1 MSDPIIILSALF
13 ILLIIVFGF
22 VFIIKKMDS
31 KFNNIIVDVNN
42 NVSENNLKMVN
53 NINTILQQNNT
64 GVSENYNSQ
73 LKTIATSHTENM
85 EVFSKVLGDKVNDST
100 SVTNKLLNQL
110 TEKIT
115 SIEQAKKEI
124 TKLSENVIGLENV
137 LANKQAR
144 GAFGEIQLDKIMG
157 EIFSNYQYTLQ
168 RKLSND
174 SRVDCALS
182 MPNDLILSIDS
193 KFPLESY
200 KKIIE
205 KGNEDLSS
213 KNIKQF
219 KIDIK
224 KHIDVISS
232 KYIISG
238 ETSDYAVMFI
248 PSDAVY
254 YELSENHF
262 DLIDYS
268 QRKKIIIV
276 SPSTI
281 VSILL
286 ATHALIKDEKMQK
299 EISKFKD
306 LVESLV
312 IDLDRFE
319 KRFDQLG
326 LRSKQIGEEL
336 LLVETSFNKI
346 KAKAGKLKS
355 LDID

>member
-1 MSDPIIILSALF
+1 MLDPTNIL
-13 ILLIIVFGF
+13 ILLVVILVFMICCF
-22 VFIIKKMDS
+22 FIIKKIDT
-31 KFNNIIVDVNN
+31 KFNTIILDVNS

-53 NINTILQQNNT
+53 NINTILQQNNS

-73 LKTIATSHTENM
+73 LKTITNAHTENM
-85 EVFSKVLGDKVNDST
+85 EVFSKVLGDKVNDSSST
-100 SVTNKLLNQL
+100 TNKLLDQL

-115 SIEQAKKEI
+115 SIEQAKTEI

-205 KGNEDLSS
+205 KENDLVLS

-219 KIDIK
+219 KVDIK

-262 DLIDYS
+262 DLIDYA
-268 QRKKIIIV
+268 QKKKILIV

-299 EISKFKD
+299 EISKVKD
-306 LVESLV
+306 LIESLV

-319 KRFDQLG
+319 KRFEQLG
-326 LRSKQIGEEL
+326 LRSKQISEEL
-336 LLVETSFNKI
+336 TLVETSFNKI
-346 KAKAGKLKS
+346 KTKATKLKS
-355 LDID
+355 LDIE